1 MSTVKCI
8 KHFNSLVCSA
18 CLPSGGHIHT
28 LGNDVISNPY
38 CSREFSYPR
47 TLLPHFIVS
56 IITAIYRPT
65 MQANS
70 AILEGLFVVQLCTIV
85 GSSGTRTGDHKTS
98 TMPTNPRILLEKK
111 IKIIEER
118 NKSKKVKVKVHSA
131 KIKRNETSV
140 QKEKMEN
147 LGQF

>member
-1 MSTVKCI
+1 
-8 KHFNSLVCSA
+8 
-18 CLPSGGHIHT
+18 
-28 LGNDVISNPY
+28 
-38 CSREFSYPR
+38 
-47 TLLPHFIVS
+47 
-56 IITAIYRPT
+56 

-118 NKSKKVKVKVHSA
+118 NKSKKVKVHSA

>member
-1 MSTVKCI
+1 
-8 KHFNSLVCSA
+8 
-18 CLPSGGHIHT
+18 
-28 LGNDVISNPY
+28 
-38 CSREFSYPR
+38 
-47 TLLPHFIVS
+47 
-56 IITAIYRPT
+56 